1 MERKG
6 GEMGLRW
13 QNNEPG
19 DPVCVCVLVRV
30 CVCYSQ
36 HNSDAVTPLQSCEYA
51 RTLTLSL

>member
-36 HNSDAVTPLQSCEYA
+36 HNIDAVTPLQSCEYA